1 MFRNYQHTLDS
12 NTEDLSPKSITSG
25 QFKLLSLFGLYI
37 RTHCFWS
44 YKKDNCYLK
53 LSDATILF
61 AHMLDNRSMIYQY
74 FEFDYAISMIL
85 EDYPIE
91 DQLFGDKYIS
101 RISYSLATSVDAFK
115 YKWSEFIFIFLPLC
129 WLIDRA
135 WCFPCMIDIFIY
147 FSCKNIES

>member
-1 MFRNYQHTLDS
+1 
-12 NTEDLSPKSITSG
+12 
-25 QFKLLSLFGLYI
+25 
-37 RTHCFWS
+37 
-44 YKKDNCYLK
+44 
-53 LSDATILF
+53 
-61 AHMLDNRSMIYQY
+61 MLDNRSMIYQY

-129 WLIDRA
+129 
-135 WCFPCMIDIFIY
+135 
-147 FSCKNIES
+147 